1 MRTQTT
7 VHAGL
12 RDAKA
17 MTRPTGEET
26 NTSRLRPRWV
36 ALLAIT
42 VIPLS
47 MLFVW
52 GFLHLI
58 LVLVFPRPVIAH

>member
-1 MRTQTT
+1 MQTQTT

-17 MTRPTGEET
+17 MTRPAGEET
-26 NTSRLRPRWV
+26 TAPRHRSRWIM
-36 ALLAIT
+36 LLAIAT
-42 VIPLS
+42 IPLS

-58 LVLVFPRPVIAH
+58 LVLVFPRPAIAH

>member
-17 MTRPTGEET
+17 MTRPMGEET
-26 NTSRLRPRWV
+26 NTPPRRSHWIT
-36 ALLAIT
+36 LLAIAT
-42 VIPLS
+42 IPLS

-58 LVLVFPRPVIAH
+58 LVLVFPGPVIAH